1 MLYEKNKTEKLSEE
15 LFKNPT
21 SEYRGAPFWSWNDKL
36 EKEECVRQTQIF
48 KEMGFGGYHMH
59 PRAGLATPYL
69 GEQFNECVKACVDSA
84 KQSDMLAWLYDE
96 DRYPSGFAGGAVT
109 KDGRLRRRGLI
120 FTAKKRKENAT
131 FAPDGRQTSGAKLL
145 ATYAVRWILG
155 SCKGYK
161 RLEKGKGGFGLR
173 YYAYLVVDEPT
184 DTFNQAGYV
193 DALYKEALTAFADY
207 TYGTYQ
213 KTVGE
218 EFGKTIP
225 AIFTDE
231 PQTKISWPFK
241 FYMFPIEAVIPW
253 TDDFTETYQKTFGAD
268 ILDTL
273 PELFFDV
280 NTPTL
285 YQTRFNYHTHRT
297 ERFAEAFADN
307 LGKRCE
313 DLGIALTGHLMEEP
327 SLYSQNR
334 AVGETMRHY
343 KNFGIPGIDLLCGRH
358 EYTAA
363 KQSESVV
370 RQEGKEGMLCEL
382 YGVSRWVAEFGKF
395 KEEGDWLACLG
406 VTVRV
411 PHLSYYSMR
420 GEAKR
425 DYPPSIFY
433 QAPWYKKFKQVEDHF
448 ARLNTALTR
457 GRALNDVAVIHP
469 IESYFIN
476 YAGQKRSRK
485 VQKQLEKN
493 FFDLTDWLLFN
504 GCDFDF
510 LSEALLPMQRGENPL
525 AVGKCEYKTILVP
538 GLLTMRRSTLDYLK
552 SFRDAG
558 GRVVFLGAAPAMMEG
573 LPSAEIKAFA
583 DQCDVIPFEKGAV
596 CAAVAENRIVF
607 VRSESKEEGYLSTIR
622 EDNGARWVFVT
633 SPRGGFPYPRSVPVT
648 NDQNVVKDNVRIGV
662 RGEWRVTEYDTMSG
676 EIRPIECTV
685 ENGVTYVRKTFYNND
700 SLLLRYDAL
709 DGAQEKTEVAAESK
723 TVSTFSLNE
732 KVPYTLDEPNA
743 LLLDK
748 AMWSVGAGFHART
761 DLDLATAK
769 ARKKL
774 GLPPYRSALQPWL
787 RAPETEK
794 KKATLRFVFDSKV
807 ALPAHLACEYD
818 EFTLVVNGE
827 TVTAASDG
835 YYVDKAFLTYPIAVK
850 EGKNVIDIT
859 VPMGKYDRFE
869 NCYLLGNFGV
879 DLCCTKARL
888 VPLPEKLAFSDIV
901 EQKLPFYSGKITY
914 HTSFI
919 SDGNRA
925 EISLRY
931 ASALVTL
938 AVNGE
943 EKDVLFAPYAA
954 TFDTKKGENTLEIT
968 AYAPRENAFGAVH
981 IRRKFKRS
989 DSPSWFNNTSLICRS
1004 RKYVMDR
1011 SGVLTSPVI
1020 RLLEK

>member
-1 MLYEKNKTEKLSEE
+1 
-15 LFKNPT
+15 
-21 SEYRGAPFWSWNDKL
+21 
-36 EKEECVRQTQIF
+36 
-48 KEMGFGGYHMH
+48 
-59 PRAGLATPYL
+59 
-69 GEQFNECVKACVDSA
+69 
-84 KQSDMLAWLYDE
+84 
-96 DRYPSGFAGGAVT
+96 
-109 KDGRLRRRGLI
+109 
-120 FTAKKRKENAT
+120 
-131 FAPDGRQTSGAKLL
+131 
-145 ATYAVRWILG
+145 
-155 SCKGYK
+155 
-161 RLEKGKGGFGLR
+161 
-173 YYAYLVVDEPT
+173 
-184 DTFNQAGYV
+184 
-193 DALYKEALTAFADY
+193 
-207 TYGTYQ
+207 
-213 KTVGE
+213 
-218 EFGKTIP
+218 
-225 AIFTDE
+225 
-231 PQTKISWPFK
+231 
-241 FYMFPIEAVIPW
+241 
-253 TDDFTETYQKTFGAD
+253 
-268 ILDTL
+268 
-273 PELFFDV
+273 
-280 NTPTL
+280 
-285 YQTRFNYHTHRT
+285 
-297 ERFAEAFADN
+297 
-307 LGKRCE
+307 
-313 DLGIALTGHLMEEP
+313 
-327 SLYSQNR
+327 
-334 AVGETMRHY
+334 MR
-343 KNFGIPGIDLLCGRH
+343 
-358 EYTAA
+358 
-363 KQSESVV
+363 S
-370 RQEGKEGMLCEL
+370 
-382 YGVSRWVAEFGKF
+382 
-395 KEEGDWLACLG
+395 
-406 VTVRV
+406 
-411 PHLSYYSMR
+411 
-420 GEAKR
+420 
-425 DYPPSIFY
+425 
-433 QAPWYKKFKQVEDHF
+433 
-448 ARLNTALTR
+448 
-457 GRALNDVAVIHP
+457 
-469 IESYFIN
+469 
-476 YAGQKRSRK
+476 
-485 VQKQLEKN
+485 
-493 FFDLTDWLLFN
+493 
-504 GCDFDF
+504 
-510 LSEALLPMQRGENPL
+510 
-525 AVGKCEYKTILVP
+525 
-538 GLLTMRRSTLDYLK
+538 STLDYLTA
-552 SFRDAG
+552 FRAAG
-558 GRVVFLGAAPAMMEG
+558 GRVVFLGEAPSMVDGSFSEEAR
-573 LPSAEIKAFA
+573 AFA
-583 DQCDVIPFEKGAV
+583 AQCDVIPFEKGAV
-596 CAAVAENRIVF
+596 CAAIQEERSFLI
-607 VRSESKEEGYLSTIR
+607 RSEQKPEGYLATLR
-622 EDNGARWVFVT
+622 EDNGGRWLFVT
-633 SPRGGFPYPRSVPVT
+633 SPRPGFPYPHSVPVT

-685 ENGVTYVRKTFYNND
+685 ENGVTYVRKTLYNND

-879 DLCCTKARL
+879 DLCCTKACL

>member
-21 SEYRGAPFWSWNDKL
+21 SEYRGAPFWSWNDTL
-36 EKEECVRQTQIF
+36 EKEECVRQSQIF

-69 GEQFNECVKACVDSA
+69 GEQFNECVKACVEDA
-84 KQSDMLAWLYDE
+84 KQSGMLAWLYDE

-109 KDGRLRRRGLI
+109 KDGRFRRRGLI
-120 FTAKKRKENAT
+120 FTCKKRKENAT
-131 FAPDGRQTSGAKLL
+131 YSADGRQTGGARLL
-145 ATYAVRWILG
+145 ATYAVRWVLG
-155 SCKGYK
+155 KCTGYK
-161 RLEKGKGGFGLR
+161 RLEKGKCGFGLR

-193 DALYKEALTAFADY
+193 DALHKEALTAFANH
-207 TYGTYQ
+207 TYGAYQ

-231 PQTKISWPFK
+231 PQMKISWPFK
-241 FYMFPIEAVIPW
+241 YYMFPLKAEIPW
-253 TDDFTETYQKTFGAD
+253 TDDFVDTYQKTFGAD

-313 DLGIALTGHLMEEP
+313 ELGIALTGHLMEEP

-343 KNFGIPGIDLLCGRH
+343 KNFGFPGIDLLCGRH
-358 EYTAA
+358 EYTTA
-363 KQSESVV
+363 KQTESVV
-370 RQEGKEGMLCEL
+370 RQEGKEAMLCEL

-406 VTVRV
+406 VTIRV

-433 QAPWYKKFKQVEDHF
+433 QAPWYKDFKKLEDHY

-457 GRALNDVAVIHP
+457 GKAVNDVAVIHP

-476 YAGQKRSRK
+476 YAGQKHSRK

-510 LSEALLPMQRGENPL
+510 ISESLLPTQRNENPL
-525 AVGKCEYKTILVP
+525 AVGKCAYKTILVP

-552 SFRDAG
+552 AFRAAG
-558 GRVVFLGAAPAMMEG
+558 GRVVFLGKAPELMEG
-573 LPSAEIKAFA
+573 MPSKEAAAFA
-583 DQCDVIPFEKGAV
+583 AQCDVIPFEKNAVCGAV
-596 CAAVAENRIVF
+596 QDGKAYLI
-607 VRSESKEEGYLSTIR
+607 RSEQKPEGYLATLR
-622 EDNGARWVFVT
+622 EDNGARWLFVT
-633 SPRGGFPYPRSVPVT
+633 SPRQGFPYPRSVTVT
-648 NDQNVVKDNVRIGV
+648 NDPNVVKDNVRIGV
-662 RGEWRVTEYDTMSG
+662 KGEWTVTEYDTMTG
-676 EIRPIECTV
+676 EIKPLASTV
-685 ENGVTYVRKTFYNND
+685 ENGVTYVRKTLYNND
-700 SLLLRYDAL
+700 SLLLRYDTAPA
-709 DGAQEKTEVAAESK
+709 GVAAPVAPERQAIR
-723 TVSTFSLNE
+723 TFSLE
-732 KVPYTLDEPNA
+732 DGVRYELDEPNV
-743 LLLDK
+743 LFLDK
-748 AMWSVGAGFHART
+748 AKWSVGGGYHAAC
-761 DLDLATAK
+761 DMDLATAK

-774 GLPPYRSALQPWL
+774 GLPRYRSALQPWM
-787 RAPETEK
+787 RKSDTDK
-794 KKATLRFVFDSKV
+794 KSATSRYEFYSEV
-807 ALPAHLACEYD
+807 AIPAHLALEYK
-818 EFTLVVNGE
+818 EYVLTVNGE
-827 TVTAASDG
+827 RVTAPADG
-835 YYVDKAFLTYPIAVK
+835 YYVDKAFRTVPVEIK
-850 EGKNVIDIT
+850 KGRNVIDVTI
-859 VPMGKYDRFE
+859 PMGKYERFE
-869 NCYLLGNFGV
+869 NCYLLGAFGV
-879 DLCCTKARL
+879 ELCGVKQRV
-888 VPLPEKLAFSDIV
+888 VPLPEKIAFRDLV
-901 EQKLPFYSGKITY
+901 EQKMPFYSGKITY
-914 HTSFI
+914 HTSFVSEGEDALI
-919 SDGNRA
+919 SF
-925 EISLRY
+925 RY
-931 ASALVTL
+931 ASALLHVK
-938 AVNGE
+938 VNNE

-954 TFDTKKGENTLEIT
+954 TFPTKKGENTLTVT

-989 DSPSWFNNTSLICRS
+989 DSPSWFNTTRLMHRS
-1004 RKYVMDR
+1004 KYYVMDK
-1011 SGVLTSPVI
+1011 SGMLEAPVV